1 MYYNVKDKNGGLT
14 KTTASNVLKRIV
26 NTFGFTNRGIKA
38 KANSSGTDYYYVLRE
53 NKYPSILI
61 ECAFIDSNKDMNKLN
76 SDSKIDKL
84 GNQIAAGIAESIK

>member
-1 MYYNVKDKNGGLT
+1 M
-14 KTTASNVLKRIV
+14 LKRIV